1 MCVPLHFN
9 HWSYAYYSYR
19 ENTHQTVSN
28 REIPELRTRGIR
40 GTPDPLGL
48 MGWTLEESN
57 RPTVLQFS
65 RISLDFP
72 RIVSSVH
79 YQAVIGILKQFENM
93 K

>member
-1 MCVPLHFN
+1 
-9 HWSYAYYSYR
+9 
-19 ENTHQTVSN
+19 
-28 REIPELRTRGIR
+28 
-40 GTPDPLGL
+40 

-93 K
+93 KWKWQIIILSILPETF